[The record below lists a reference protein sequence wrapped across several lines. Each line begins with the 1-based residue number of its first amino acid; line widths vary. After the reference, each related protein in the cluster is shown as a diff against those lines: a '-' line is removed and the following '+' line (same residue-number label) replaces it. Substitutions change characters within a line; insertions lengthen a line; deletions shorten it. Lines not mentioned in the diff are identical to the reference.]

1 MSMQIKLLRV
11 LQERQLERLGSNT
24 LVSIDCR
31 VIAATKEDLLEL
43 AARGAFRND
52 LYYRLGVATLALP
65 PLRER
70 REDIPLLFEHFLLQA
85 AARHQRPV
93 PETSAGRGQKLVAY
107 AWPGNVRELRNVADR
122 CVLGIESGSPPFG
135 QPTAAGPTP
144 LAETV
149 EAFER
154 ALIADALRRH
164 GSLARTAEALAVAK
178 TTLHDK
184 IKKYGL
190 DESH

>member
-1 MSMQIKLLRV
+1 M
-11 LQERQLERLGSNT
+11 G
-24 LVSIDCR
+24 
-31 VIAATKEDLLEL
+31 
-43 AARGAFRND
+43 
-52 LYYRLGVATLALP
+52 
-65 PLRER
+65 
-70 REDIPLLFEHFLLQA
+70 
-85 AARHQRPV
+85 
-93 PETSAGRGQKLVAY
+93 Y

-135 QPTAAGPTP
+135 QPETNRPTP

-164 GSLARTAEALAVAK
+164 GSLARTAEALVVAK

-190 DESH
+190 DESN